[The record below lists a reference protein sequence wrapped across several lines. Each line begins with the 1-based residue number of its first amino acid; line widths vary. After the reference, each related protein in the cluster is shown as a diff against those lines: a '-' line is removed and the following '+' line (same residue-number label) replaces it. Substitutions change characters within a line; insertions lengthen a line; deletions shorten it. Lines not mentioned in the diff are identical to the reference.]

1 MNNQINQGSSLGAYA
16 GQTNGIVTRVGQSA
30 FQLEDSS
37 HLPLFESETFK
48 LKVDLNLQ
56 CFKSK
61 IIFRLNKKKKELVS
75 KVESAM
81 KKINDL

>member
-1 MNNQINQGSSLGAYA
+1 M
-16 GQTNGIVTRVGQSA
+16 
-30 FQLEDSS
+30 
-37 HLPLFESETFK
+37 PLFESETFK

-81 KKINDL
+81 KKINDLQITEEAKMTKKKELSDLLEDKL